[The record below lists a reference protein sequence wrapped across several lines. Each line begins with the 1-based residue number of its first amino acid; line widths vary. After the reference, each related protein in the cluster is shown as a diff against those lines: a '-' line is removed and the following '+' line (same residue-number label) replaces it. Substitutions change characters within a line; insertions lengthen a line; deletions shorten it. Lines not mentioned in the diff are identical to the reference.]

1 MDISANGAV
10 NVALLQ
16 QQASMQQTAQITM
29 LKKAMDM
36 QSQGALMLIATLPSN
51 NTSAQALPSNVG
63 QNINT
68 TA

>member
-1 MDISANGAV
+1 MNISVNGAV
-10 NVALLQ
+10 NAALLQ
-16 QQASMQQTAQITM
+16 QQANMQQTGQITM

-51 NTSAQALPSNVG
+51 NASAQALPPNVG